1 MIELPR
7 IVDEILAHA
16 WRRHDTLLVDLKI
29 EFGRIASGENAGQL
43 VVADVVDNDAWR
55 VWPQGREELMLDKQ
69 LYRNLPEVKPEDLAQ
84 LKANYEQVADIV
96 GKFPLMRPGMVA

>member
-16 WRRHDTLLVDLKI
+16 WRRHDTLLVDMKI
-29 EFGRIASGENAGQL
+29 EFGRIASGEGRGQL
-43 VVADVVDNDAWR
+43 VVADVIDNDAWR

-69 LYRNLPEVKPEDLAQ
+69 TYRNLPVVTPADLEVIR
-84 LKANYEQVADIV
+84 ANYEQVAETV
-96 GKFPLMRPGMVA
+96 GTFPL